1 MKEFDINTEEDNII
15 NTTNQDNPDYQSG
28 SSGEIEEMDQDKIQI
43 KDIDIKAEY
52 TNVSSVLSHPATLR
66 DKDLFEVIK
75 FTIKLEAVHK
85 YIWDVYHKPS
95 EIRKNF
101 EDIISELEKNN
112 INPKSN
118 IRDMLMQIST
128 WTDDGIQIHISD
140 IANYYLTLFKDNQIY

>member
-1 MKEFDINTEEDNII
+1 
-15 NTTNQDNPDYQSG
+15 
-28 SSGEIEEMDQDKIQI
+28 MDQDKIQI

-75 FTIKLEAVHK
+75 FTVKLEAVHK

-112 INPKSN
+112 INPDIVFHGVASFAFWGAAFCSPSSSFRGNSSAAAAITSSTEKPEAETN
-118 IRDMLMQIST
+118 I
-128 WTDDGIQIHISD
+128 
-140 IANYYLTLFKDNQIY
+140 A